1 MGSLWG
7 LLDETTGGVIMKSKW
22 LIEQRLE
29 YEEDPVAIQTLQWML
44 ESPEC
49 PLCNH
54 GQRKDIE
61 YLIASGVQSPAFLEE
76 KNGWSKGIVVEHMNE
91 HIEYDPK
98 EAMRIEKLRDESI
111 TTLDMA
117 EDVFSRIQSWLDEWE
132 EKKEETGIS
141 REWIGEATKLVS
153 AANTNLKLIGTLKKE
168 IGVDSQLILAQQQ
181 VTGVMSILVDVLRDE
196 PVLLNQMELRLAALK
211 APVVDVEFEVIE

>member
-1 MGSLWG
+1 
-7 LLDETTGGVIMKSKW
+7 MKSKW
-22 LIEQRLE
+22 LVEQRLI
-29 YEEDPVAIQTLQWML
+29 YEDDPVAIEVLKWML

-49 PLCNH
+49 ALCNL
-54 GQRKDIE
+54 GERKDIE
-61 YLIASGVQSPAFLEE
+61 YLVASGVQSPAFLEE
-76 KNGWSKGIVVEHMNE
+76 KNNWPSGMVVEHMNE
-91 HIEYDPK
+91 HIEYDPQ
-98 EAMRIEKLRDESI
+98 EAKRIEKLRDESI

-168 IGVDSQLILAQQQ
+168 IGVDSQLLLAQQQ
-181 VTGVMSILVDVLRDE
+181 VNGVMGVLVDVLRDE

-211 APVVDVEFEVIE
+211 APVVDVDFEVVE